1 MHQINQ
7 IDGLLLALTAFES
20 TKFAHCRWAGQESRW
35 IASPFL
41 SPVLA
46 ADGVARLRNA
56 SHGKSSAAPTGR
68 PQVVYMRNQKVA
80 STMLDEQTLEY
91 AGAKVSTTRPN
102 KKFYHCSWLFLFIFD
117 PSVMQTPLL

>member
-1 MHQINQ
+1 MKIV
-7 IDGLLLALTAFES
+7 
-20 TKFAHCRWAGQESRW
+20 HCRWAGQESRW

-46 ADGVARLRNA
+46 ADGMARLRNA
-56 SHGKSSAAPTGR
+56 SHGTAPSGR

-91 AGAKVSTTRPN
+91 AGAKVSTAIQI
-102 KKFYHCSWLFLFIFD
+102 KKHLY
-117 PSVMQTPLL
+117 